1 MSSPKPVRFFV
12 DFDGTI
18 TENDVV
24 DLILERYAE
33 PEWRLI
39 EKKWQDGRIGSREC
53 LSSQVALVS
62 AGQKDL
68 DRLLGEVKIDPY
80 FTEFVQLARQMRL
93 PVTIV
98 SDGFDWVIDNTL
110 QRKLGH
116 LPQLLRDLPVHS
128 NKLTFTPEGPRLS
141 FPEEPC
147 EHGCAT
153 CKVRVIE
160 RLRGAGDYTVF
171 IGDGLSDRYAAE
183 ASDLTFAK
191 SKLLLHCRQKNLRYR
206 PYFGFEDVLEWMKAG
221 CPQDA
226 NTTERT
232 LKGNA

>member
-1 MSSPKPVRFFV
+1 MTETRKVRFFV

-24 DLILERYAE
+24 DLILERFAE

-39 EKKWQDGRIGSREC
+39 EKRWQDGRIGSREC
-53 LSSQVALVS
+53 LSSQMALVS
-62 AGQKDL
+62 AGQSEL
-68 DRLLGEVKIDPY
+68 DRLLGEVKVDPH
-80 FTEFVQLARQMRL
+80 FVDFVMLARQMHI

-110 QRKLGH
+110 QRKLGN
-116 LPQLLRDLPVHS
+116 LPQVLRDLPVHS
-128 NKLTFTPEGPRLS
+128 NRLTFTPEGPRLS

-153 CKVRVIE
+153 CKVRVMS
-160 RLRGAGDYTVF
+160 RLRTAGDYAVF
-171 IGDGLSDRYAAE
+171 IGDGWSDRFAAE
-183 ASDLTFAK
+183 AADLTFAK
-191 SKLLLHCRQKNLRYR
+191 SKLLIHCRQKNLRYR

-221 CPQDA
+221 APQDA
-226 NTTERT
+226 YAAGGR
-232 LKGNA
+232 